1 MTLMLCNVQIAYISF
16 LPVRG
21 SVQEGGER
29 FFLLFIFFMTKCKG

>member
-21 SVQEGGER
+21 SVQGGGS
-29 FFLLFIFFMTKCKG
+29 LFIIFIFIFYDKV